1 MLHALVYMLTAAME
15 VKLKLFYFIFFMK
28 LSGTIKAPDGPSA
41 WTSEIERWIVFGNI
55 TGLNINGRGHFD
67 GNGQKWWDQSC
78 KHHPGKVFSDH
89 PCK

>member
-1 MLHALVYMLTAAME
+1 
-15 VKLKLFYFIFFMK
+15 MK